1 MRHHDTLSRQWQLL
15 RLLPR
20 HPRKITAGDLQKR
33 LERDGFETT
42 KRTIE
47 RDLNALSESFP
58 ILLDDRDKPYGWSW
72 KKDAPALTVPGLTA
86 PQALAFA
93 LVRQFL
99 EPLLPA
105 STVAE
110 LKDHFE
116 AAERLLGSL
125 PKTRGVPSWTG
136 KVRVVP
142 PAQPLLPPK
151 MNPKVQATVYE
162 ALLLNRQVQIAYHK
176 RGATAPVEYTVHP
189 LAVVQRGPVTYLVCT
204 LFNYKDVLLLAFHRI
219 LSAIVLEES
228 SNYPKDFKLDEYLAS
243 GALNFGRGDEVNLEL
258 IFAKDAAEHL
268 HETPLSADQQIE
280 PLDADRVRVTARV
293 VDSPQLTWWLLAFG
307 DGVEVIGP
315 DHLREMFVR
324 TAVSLSRLYQKEAAR
339 CC

>member
-1 MRHHDTLSRQWQLL
+1 MKHRHDTLSRQWQLL
-15 RLLPR
+15 RMLPR
-20 HPRKITAGDLQKR
+20 YPRKATAGDMQR
-33 LERDGFETT
+33 QLERDGFATT

-99 EPLLPA
+99 GPLLPA

-110 LKDHFE
+110 LNDHFE
-116 AAERLLGSL
+116 AAEKLLGSL
-125 PKTRGVPSWTG
+125 PKTRGIPSWTG

-151 MNPKVQATVYE
+151 TNPKVQATVYE
-162 ALLLNRQVQIAYHK
+162 ALLVNRQIQIAYHK

-204 LFNYKDVLLLAFHRI
+204 LFNYKDVLLVALHRI
-219 LSAIVLEES
+219 LSAIMLEDP

-243 GALNFGRGDEVNLEL
+243 GALNFGQGEQVNLEL

-268 HETPLSADQQIE
+268 HETPLSEDQQIE
-280 PLDADRVRVTARV
+280 PFDDARVRVTATV
-293 VDSPQLTWWLLAFG
+293 AESPQLTWWLLAFG
-307 DGVEVIGP
+307 ESVEVVKP
-315 DHLREMFVR
+315 ARLRADMAR
-324 TAVSLSRLYQKEAAR
+324 TAAELARLYSP
-339 CC
+339 